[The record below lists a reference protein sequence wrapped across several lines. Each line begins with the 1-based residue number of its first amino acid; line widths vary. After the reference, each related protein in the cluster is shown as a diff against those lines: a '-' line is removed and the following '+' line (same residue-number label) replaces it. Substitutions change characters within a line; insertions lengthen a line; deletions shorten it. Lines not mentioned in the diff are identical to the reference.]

1 VTLSTASVVVSGGRG
16 VGSAE
21 GFAPLE
27 ELAELL
33 GGRVGCS
40 RAVTNNGWRS
50 HADQVG
56 QTGTRI
62 APEIYIACG
71 ISGAIQHWVGAM
83 ASKNILAINTD
94 PEANI
99 VTKAGYAVIA
109 DLHEVIPAVIAE
121 VRRRKN

>member
-1 VTLSTASVVVSGGRG
+1 MVISGGRG

-21 GFAPLE
+21 GFAALE

-40 RAVTNNGWRS
+40 RAVTNNGWRPHS
-50 HADQVG
+50 DQVG

-62 APEIYIACG
+62 APEIYIASG

-83 ASKNILAINTD
+83 GSKHILAVNID
-94 PEANI
+94 PEANM
-99 VTKAGYAVIA
+99 VKKANWAVIA
-109 DLHEVIPAVIAE
+109 DLHELIPAVTEE
-121 VRRRKN
+121 VRRRRA